1 MKTIDEVLLKMDEI
15 VEDCKKRSS
24 RLGYFAVLYRMVTRR
39 IKKGID
45 RKEFEDNARM
55 ELLDILFAKRF
66 LDAYDLYNNKQIPTQ
81 CWHVA
86 FKAAEESRLLVMHH
100 LLLGINAHIN
110 LDLGIAAVETMQ
122 GKPLAGIENDFNKI
136 NAILA
141 EMVEGVK
148 TNISG
153 ISLIFGLALLLANK
167 KDEILVSFSI
177 NIARQGAWDFASRYA
192 IDTDRESALKQR
204 DVAIAK
210 IAQRLGY
217 PGWRMRRI
225 IDIVRLGEFQSVAEV
240 IELLDVLTAK
250 TSKLQQKG

>member
-1 MKTIDEVLLKMDEI
+1 
-15 VEDCKKRSS
+15 
-24 RLGYFAVLYRMVTRR
+24 LYRMVTRR
-39 IKKGID
+39 IKEGID

-66 LDAYDLYNNKQIPTQ
+66 IDAYDLYNNKQIPTQ

-122 GKPLAGIENDFNKI
+122 GRALAGIENDFNRI

-141 EMVEGVK
+141 GMVEGVK
-148 TNISG
+148 KNISG
-153 ISLIFGLALLLANK
+153 ISLIFGLALLLADK

-177 NIARQGAWDFASRYA
+177 NIARQGAWDFASRYE
-192 IDTDRESALKQR
+192 ISTYRDLALKLR
-204 DVAIAK
+204 DAAIAK
-210 IAQRLGY
+210 IAQRLVN

-225 IDIVRLGEFQSVAEV
+225 IDIVRLGEFYSVRNV
-240 IELLDVLTAK
+240 IERLDKAAETVIP
-250 TSKLQQKG
+250 